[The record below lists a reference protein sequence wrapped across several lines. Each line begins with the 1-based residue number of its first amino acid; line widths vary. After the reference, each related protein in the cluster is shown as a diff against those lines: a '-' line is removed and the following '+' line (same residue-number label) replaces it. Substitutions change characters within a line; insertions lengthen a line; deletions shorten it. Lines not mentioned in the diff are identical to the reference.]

1 MTATR
6 GKIMLFRFIV
16 LISIVLLPISSKAS
30 WEELCE
36 DIDKVAMFTAQI
48 RNIPWPGFLN
58 TPSGPI
64 PTTLNAT
71 IQQESVVLEVCEVAQ
86 AAKNAEGIDNIYV
99 AKDAYDRLQTDKM
112 NKTMDVIVET
122 ADLASYVTKRINGKD
137 KAIGVQDARALNR
150 YMGSMNDVY
159 NRDRKQ
165 EDKIWTFTNR
175 RDRER
180 QMRKISR
187 AASKIE
193 QINSQMRCENIEE
206 GDDIDP
212 SVTNKLNELEAEK
225 TDVDNEKEKIY
236 IIILRLGEKFLS
248 MDQHKEYTQDLINTF
263 SYTHFPQERKTS
275 RSVNVEQTQGGST
288 RKTEEKE
295 DYYTYSVN
303 GTENYY
309 QDFER
314 KWVEI
319 WNGYIKGRMLGTL
332 KNQFGDK
339 RYEIEKEFHDLD
351 YECSRHRI
359 GLEYDRED
367 PDFHRKVK
375 IDRAEC
381 LKGLSSRISGNGG
394 LLGYHLKKLRESL
407 KLSAQIDS
415 AIFSIKSR
423 EFGMHHFRTTEE
435 TKYNDFK
442 VVSTK
447 CSSTLTGTE
456 LKKASVDLKLEN
468 VKMRSMIA
476 EEMTKKTAIQKGK
489 MDKIKRE
496 EQKERDSRE
505 IYKAR
510 DDRKISPRIETKV
523 LDF

>member
-1 MTATR
+1 
-6 GKIMLFRFIV
+6 
-16 LISIVLLPISSKAS
+16 
-30 WEELCE
+30 
-36 DIDKVAMFTAQI
+36 MFTAQI

-351 YECSRHRI
+351 Y
-359 GLEYDRED
+359 
-367 PDFHRKVK
+367 
-375 IDRAEC
+375 
-381 LKGLSSRISGNGG
+381 
-394 LLGYHLKKLRESL
+394 
-407 KLSAQIDS
+407 
-415 AIFSIKSR
+415 
-423 EFGMHHFRTTEE
+423 
-435 TKYNDFK
+435 
-442 VVSTK
+442 
-447 CSSTLTGTE
+447 
-456 LKKASVDLKLEN
+456 
-468 VKMRSMIA
+468 
-476 EEMTKKTAIQKGK
+476 
-489 MDKIKRE
+489 
-496 EQKERDSRE
+496 
-505 IYKAR
+505 
-510 DDRKISPRIETKV
+510 
-523 LDF
+523 